1 MEMGAEQAILI
12 SADCFLLFAAGRLL
26 PRLLLFWA
34 VCHSSYNGGNQP
46 DPRLQ
51 VGLLQLPGKHLAQ
64 RPRHLP
70 FSGPDRVA
78 HFLSPRHFHTL
89 TLTPTPGGADAQGHP
104 S

>member
-1 MEMGAEQAILI
+1 MGAEQAILI

-89 TLTPTPGGADAQGHP
+89 TLTLTLGGADAQGHP